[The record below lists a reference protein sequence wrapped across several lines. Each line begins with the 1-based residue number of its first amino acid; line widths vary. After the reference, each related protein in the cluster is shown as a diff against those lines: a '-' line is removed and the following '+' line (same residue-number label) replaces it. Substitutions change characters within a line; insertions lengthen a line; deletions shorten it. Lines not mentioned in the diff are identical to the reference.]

1 MNLKS
6 PKPNRH
12 GKYSAKGGFSS
23 KSFKNYKLPPSIVST
38 LIKAANHSLSKNT
51 MKSYSTAERHIL
63 RMEKDTGISLRMP
76 FGPKETL
83 AYIGWLANERKV
95 AVGTIEKYLSAIRM
109 LHMQKGYNVPALRPD
124 IVKTVLTG
132 LEQMEN
138 IEKRLSG
145 KSERLAVTPSVLKLI
160 KHELRKKTWSLAK
173 KRLVWTICLV
183 AFHGSFRIHELLSK
197 EKMTFDITS
206 TKQYEMDKRKN
217 GKYLVQFSNT
227 ERTKNSSILSML
239 K

>member
-1 MNLKS
+1 M
-6 PKPNRH
+6 
-12 GKYSAKGGFSS
+12 
-23 KSFKNYKLPPSIVST
+23 
-38 LIKAANHSLSKNT
+38 
-51 MKSYSTAERHIL
+51 
-63 RMEKDTGISLRMP
+63 
-76 FGPKETL
+76 
-83 AYIGWLANERKV
+83 

-109 LHMQKGYNVPALRPD
+109 LYIQKGYNIPALRPD

-160 KHELRKKTWSLAK
+160 QHELRKKTWSLAK

-206 TKQYEMDKRKN
+206 TLLGKDIKIEKWLEN
-217 GKYLVQFSNT
+217 GEVIKVM
-227 ERTKNSSILSML
+227 KV
-239 K
+239 